1 MWGSASVRM
10 GESACGECVPLG
22 VPDDN
27 CESSQVRS
35 DGNRERNAAR
45 PGRDDRP
52 SRDCGV
58 VLEAQMRSILSDLA
72 GGTRPFKSDPAMN
85 CWATVTTP
93 LRDQDAHTPTCPT
106 KLPEFQTTGRSRIH
120 RSSTTKLACPIF
132 LMLACLIFGAMPVQA
147 AAPTSDQKFPLSSD
161 SYQDESIS
169 TLSGKL
175 FARIQQEPFN
185 AAATIIFFIA
195 IVHTFLVSRFQRLA
209 HDYDIRARAVEALNP
224 LERQGRDHEWD
235 QLLFRAQFFHF
246 MGEIEAVFGIWLVP
260 LLIAII
266 FFHGWSAMV
275 NYVGNVNVAEA
286 IFVVVIMS
294 MASSLPVLR
303 LAENAVARIAALGR
317 GSPVIWWLSILTIG
331 PLLGSFI
338 TEPAAMTISA
348 LLLRHRFY
356 NLHPSDR
363 LKYSTLGLLFVN
375 ISVGGT
381 LTHFAA
387 PPVIMVAHHWNW
399 DFLFMLQNFGWKAVI
414 AILVS
419 NFLFLLLFRR
429 ELTKLAAKPGTD
441 ESAQEQRAVPWS
453 ITMIHLFFLAWT
465 VVNAHYPVLIIFGF
479 LFFLAFVTATRRSQH
494 QIALRQALLVG
505 FFLGSLV
512 IHGGCQ
518 EWWIVPVL
526 KQLTEWPMMIGATI
540 LTAFNDNAAITY
552 LASLVPNFS
561 DSLKYSVMAGAIT
574 GGGLTVIANAPNP
587 AGISILSSRFGDGG
601 IAPLGLFLGAL
612 VPTLIAGAAFMLL

>member
-1 MWGSASVRM
+1 
-10 GESACGECVPLG
+10 
-22 VPDDN
+22 
-27 CESSQVRS
+27 
-35 DGNRERNAAR
+35 
-45 PGRDDRP
+45 
-52 SRDCGV
+52 
-58 VLEAQMRSILSDLA
+58 
-72 GGTRPFKSDPAMN
+72 MN
-85 CWATVTTP
+85 CWATVTTS

-106 KLPEFQTTGRSRIH
+106 KLPEFRTTRRSRSH
-120 RSSTTKLACPIF
+120 RSSPTKLWYILF
-132 LMLACLIFGAMPVQA
+132 LILSFLLIGVAPTQA
-147 AAPTSDQKFPLSSD
+147 AEPAGDQKFPLSSD
-161 SYQDESIS
+161 RYQDESIP
-169 TLSGKL
+169 TLSSKL
-175 FARIQQEPFN
+175 LARIQQEPFN
-185 AAATIIFFIA
+185 AVATIIFFIA

-209 HDYDIRARAVEALNP
+209 HEYDIRARAIEALEP
-224 LERQGRDHEWD
+224 LERERRDREWD
-235 QLLFRAQFFHF
+235 RLLFRAQFFHF
-246 MGEIEAVFGIWLVP
+246 MGEIEAVFGIWLIP
-260 LLIAII
+260 LMIAII

-275 NYVGNVNVAEA
+275 NYVGHVNIAEA
-286 IFVVVIMS
+286 AFVVVIMS

-317 GSPVIWWLSILTIG
+317 GSPVMWWLSILTIG

-356 NLHPSDR
+356 SLHPSTR
-363 LKYSTLGLLFVN
+363 LKYATLGLLFVN
-375 ISVGGT
+375 VSVGGT
-381 LTHFAA
+381 LSHFAA
-387 PPVIMVAHHWNW
+387 PPVVMVANHWNW
-399 DFLFMLQNFGWKAVI
+399 NFLFMLQNFGWKAVI

-419 NFLFLLLFRR
+419 NFLFFLFFRN
-429 ELTKLAAKPGTD
+429 ELKKLAAEPKTE
-441 ESAQEQRAVPWS
+441 ESTQDQREVPWS
-453 ITMIHLFFLAWT
+453 ITLIHLLFLAWT
-465 VVNAHYPVLIIFGF
+465 VVNAHYPVLIVFGF
-479 LFFLAFVTATRRSQH
+479 LFFLAFVTATRRRQH

-526 KQLTEWPMMIGATI
+526 KQLTELPMMIGATI

-561 DSLKYSVMAGAIT
+561 DSLKYAVMAGAIT

-587 AGISILSSRFGDGG
+587 AGISILSSRFGEGG

>member
-1 MWGSASVRM
+1 MIV
-10 GESACGECVPLG
+10 CLI
-22 VPDDN
+22 
-27 CESSQVRS
+27 
-35 DGNRERNAAR
+35 
-45 PGRDDRP
+45 
-52 SRDCGV
+52 CGV
-58 VLEAQMRSILSDLA
+58 MPAHAAEPA
-72 GGTRPFKSDPAMN
+72 G
-85 CWATVTTP
+85 
-93 LRDQDAHTPTCPT
+93 DQT
-106 KLPEFQTTGRSRIH
+106 
-120 RSSTTKLACPIF
+120 
-132 LMLACLIFGAMPVQA
+132 
-147 AAPTSDQKFPLSSD
+147 FPLSSD

-195 IVHTFLVSRFQRLA
+195 IVHTFLVSRFHRLG
-209 HDYDIRARAVEALNP
+209 HDYDIRARAVEGLDP
-224 LERQGRDHEWD
+224 LERPGRDREWD
-235 QLLFRAQFFHF
+235 RLLFRGQFFHF

-275 NYVGNVNVAEA
+275 NYVGHVNEAEA

-317 GSPVIWWLSILTIG
+317 GSPAIWWLSILTIG

-356 NLHPSDR
+356 NLRPSTR
-363 LKYSTLGLLFVN
+363 LKYATLGLLFVN
-375 ISVGGT
+375 VSVGGT
-381 LTHFAA
+381 LSHFAA
-387 PPVIMVAHHWNW
+387 PPVIMVASHWKWN
-399 DFLFMLQNFGWKAVI
+399 FLFMLQNFGWKAVI

-419 NFLFLLLFRR
+419 NFLFLLFFRKEMTRLAFEPETGETVPDQR
-429 ELTKLAAKPGTD
+429 E
-441 ESAQEQRAVPWS
+441 VPWS
-453 ITMIHLFFLAWT
+453 ITLIHLLFLAWT

-479 LFFLAFVTATRRSQH
+479 LFFLAFVTATRRRQH
-494 QIALRQALLVG
+494 QIALRQSLLVG

-526 KQLTEWPMMIGATI
+526 KQLTEVAMMIWATN
-540 LTAFNDNAAITY
+540 LNAFNDNAAITY
-552 LASLVPNFS
+552 LASFVPDFS
-561 DSLKYSVMAGAIT
+561 DSLKYAVMAGSIT

>member
-1 MWGSASVRM
+1 
-10 GESACGECVPLG
+10 
-22 VPDDN
+22 
-27 CESSQVRS
+27 
-35 DGNRERNAAR
+35 
-45 PGRDDRP
+45 
-52 SRDCGV
+52 
-58 VLEAQMRSILSDLA
+58 MRSILSSLA
-72 GGTRPFKSDPAMN
+72 GRTRLFKSYPAMN
-85 CWATVTTP
+85 CWATVTTS

-106 KLPEFQTTGRSRIH
+106 KLPEFRTTRRSRSH
-120 RSSTTKLACPIF
+120 RSSPTKLWYILF
-132 LMLACLIFGAMPVQA
+132 LILSFLLIGVAPTQA
-147 AAPTSDQKFPLSSD
+147 AEPAGDQKFPLSSD
-161 SYQDESIS
+161 RYQDESIP

-175 FARIQQEPFN
+175 LARIQQEPFN
-185 AAATIIFFIA
+185 AVATIIFFIA

-209 HDYDIRARAVEALNP
+209 HEYDIRARAIEALEP
-224 LERQGRDHEWD
+224 LERERRDREWD
-235 QLLFRAQFFHF
+235 RLLFRAQFFHF
-246 MGEIEAVFGIWLVP
+246 MGEIEAVFGIWLIP
-260 LLIAII
+260 LMIAII

-275 NYVGNVNVAEA
+275 NYVGHVNIAEA
-286 IFVVVIMS
+286 AFVVVIMS

-317 GSPVIWWLSILTIG
+317 GSPVMWWLSILTIG

-356 NLHPSDR
+356 SLHPSIH
-363 LKYSTLGLLFVN
+363 LKYATLGLLFVN
-375 ISVGGT
+375 VSLGGT
-381 LTHFAA
+381 LSHFAA
-387 PPVIMVAHHWNW
+387 PPVVMVAKHWNW
-399 DFLFMLQNFGWKAVI
+399 DFFFMLQNFGWKAVI

-419 NFLFLLLFRR
+419 NFLFFLLFRK
-429 ELTKLAAKPGTD
+429 ELKKLAIEPKTD
-441 ESAQEQRAVPWS
+441 EPTQDQREVPWT
-453 ITMIHLFFLAWT
+453 ITLIHLLFLTWT
-465 VVNAHYPVLIIFGF
+465 VVNAHYPVLIVFGF
-479 LFFLAFVTATRRSQH
+479 LFFLAFVTATRRRQH
-494 QIALRQALLVG
+494 QIALRQSLLVG

-526 KQLTEWPMMIGATI
+526 KQLTELPMMIGATI

-561 DSLKYSVMAGAIT
+561 DSLKYAVMAGAIT

-587 AGISILSSRFGDGG
+587 AGISILSSRFGEGG

>member
-1 MWGSASVRM
+1 
-10 GESACGECVPLG
+10 
-22 VPDDN
+22 
-27 CESSQVRS
+27 
-35 DGNRERNAAR
+35 
-45 PGRDDRP
+45 
-52 SRDCGV
+52 
-58 VLEAQMRSILSDLA
+58 
-72 GGTRPFKSDPAMN
+72 MN
-85 CWATVTTP
+85 CWATVTTS

-106 KLPEFQTTGRSRIH
+106 KLPEFRTTRRSRIH
-120 RSSTTKLACPIF
+120 RSSPTKPWCIPF
-132 LMLACLIFGAMPVQA
+132 LILSCLLIG
-147 AAPTSDQKFPLSSD
+147 AAPTPAAEPAGDQKFPLSSA
-161 SYQDESIS
+161 SYQDESNP

-175 FARIQQEPFN
+175 LARIQQEPFN
-185 AAATIIFFIA
+185 AVATIIFFVA

-209 HDYDIRARAVEALNP
+209 HDYDIRARAIEALEP
-224 LERQGRDHEWD
+224 LERERRDREWD

-246 MGEIEAVFGIWLVP
+246 MGEIEAVFGIWLIP
-260 LLIAII
+260 LMIAII

-275 NYVGNVNVAEA
+275 NYVGHVNVAEA

-294 MASSLPVLR
+294 MASSLPILR
-303 LAENAVARIAALGR
+303 LAEKAVARIAALGR

-356 NLHPSDR
+356 NLRPSTR
-363 LKYSTLGLLFVN
+363 LKYATLGLLFVN
-375 ISVGGT
+375 VSVGGT
-381 LTHFAA
+381 LSHFAA
-387 PPVIMVAHHWNW
+387 PPVIMVASHWKWN
-399 DFLFMLQNFGWKAVI
+399 FLFMLQNFGWKAVI

-419 NFLFLLLFRR
+419 NFLFLLFFRKEMTRLAFEPETGETVPDQR
-429 ELTKLAAKPGTD
+429 E
-441 ESAQEQRAVPWS
+441 VPWS
-453 ITMIHLFFLAWT
+453 ITLIHLLFLAWT

-479 LFFLAFVTATRRSQH
+479 LFFLAFVTATRRRQH
-494 QIALRQALLVG
+494 QIALRQSLLVG

-526 KQLTEWPMMIGATI
+526 KQLTEVPMMIGATI

-552 LASLVPNFS
+552 LASLVPDFS
-561 DSLKYSVMAGAIT
+561 DSLKYAVMAGSIT

>member
-1 MWGSASVRM
+1 
-10 GESACGECVPLG
+10 
-22 VPDDN
+22 
-27 CESSQVRS
+27 
-35 DGNRERNAAR
+35 
-45 PGRDDRP
+45 
-52 SRDCGV
+52 
-58 VLEAQMRSILSDLA
+58 MRSILSSLA
-72 GGTRPFKSDPAMN
+72 ARTRPFKSDPAMN
-85 CWATVTTP
+85 CW
-93 LRDQDAHTPTCPT
+93 QDAHTPTCPT

-120 RSSTTKLACPIF
+120 RSSTTKLGCAIF
-132 LMLACLIFGAMPVQA
+132 LMLACLIFGVMPVRA
-147 AAPTSDQKFPLSSD
+147 AEPAGGQKFPISSD

-169 TLSGKL
+169 ILSGKL
-175 FARIQQEPFN
+175 FARIQKEPFN

-209 HDYDIRARAVEALNP
+209 HDYDIRARAIEALEP
-224 LERQGRDHEWD
+224 FERQQRDREWD
-235 QLLFRAQFFHF
+235 QLLFRAQLFHF

-260 LLIAII
+260 LMIAII
-266 FFHGWSAMV
+266 FFHGWPAMV
-275 NYVGNVNVAEA
+275 NYVGHVNMAEA

-294 MASSLPVLR
+294 MASSLPILR
-303 LAENAVARIAALGR
+303 LAEKAVARIAALGQ

-356 NLHPSDR
+356 NLRPSTR
-363 LKYSTLGLLFVN
+363 LKYATLGLLFVN
-375 ISVGGT
+375 VSVGGT
-381 LTHFAA
+381 LSHFAA
-387 PPVIMVAHHWNW
+387 PPVIMVASHWKWN
-399 DFLFMLQNFGWKAVI
+399 FLFMLQNFGWKAVI

-419 NFLFLLLFRR
+419 NFLFLLFFRKEMTRLAFEPETGETVPDQR
-429 ELTKLAAKPGTD
+429 E
-441 ESAQEQRAVPWS
+441 VPWS
-453 ITMIHLFFLAWT
+453 ITLIHLLFLAWT

-479 LFFLAFVTATRRSQH
+479 LFFLAFVTATRRRQH
-494 QIALRQALLVG
+494 QIALRQSLLVG

-526 KQLTEWPMMIGATI
+526 KQLTEVPMMIGATI

-552 LASLVPNFS
+552 LASLVPDFS
-561 DSLKYSVMAGAIT
+561 DSLKYAVMAGSIT